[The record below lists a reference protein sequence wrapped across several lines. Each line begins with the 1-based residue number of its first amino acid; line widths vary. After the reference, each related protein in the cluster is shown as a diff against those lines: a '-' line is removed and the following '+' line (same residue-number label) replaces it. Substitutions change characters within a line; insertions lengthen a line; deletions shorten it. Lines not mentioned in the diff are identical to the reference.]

1 MEAHFI
7 NVRAYITCTFHI
19 TRTRIIMEMRNV
31 LWVMKSGL
39 DMSAFIEVYV
49 ACTDHLALFGV
60 AYL

>member
-1 MEAHFI
+1 
-7 NVRAYITCTFHI
+7 
-19 TRTRIIMEMRNV
+19 MEMRNV